1 MSISD
6 IINGLGLLTYL
17 RVEFVAF
24 SLDWLAY
31 IEGY

>member
-6 IINGLGLLTYL
+6 IINGLGLLTCL
-17 RVEFVAF
+17 RVEFIAF